1 MRTRFELGEEVYVK
15 AKIIRIGLHF
25 DNKVGDCAR
34 YDLAVKT
41 SRGETLSINYLSE
54 DQIESVVQK

>member
-1 MRTRFELGEEVYVK
+1 MRTRFELGESVYVK
-15 AKIIRIGLHF
+15 AEVIRASIDPKDRKKG
-25 DNKVGDCAR
+25 VM

-54 DQIESVVQK
+54 DQLESVVQK